1 MSKRDE
7 FRLHKFALSLRRFPG
22 VKTVYGAL
30 YRLGEICVVSI
41 VKRVSRKIPG
51 GAVRAVYL
59 RRGGGRAEA
68 VPGASDL
75 DFFLVLED
83 LSSQEE
89 MNFLKNFWQ
98 RFRYWKTRVFPFL
111 GETLMAT
118 ELELENWLATPTVR
132 SFEAPYSW
140 KLLYGEDVLAQL
152 PKPPKPDLRDVYSEC
167 LKCYWV
173 ALQPIIKMEEE
184 KFSRALRSNTAEA
197 IRLRN
202 AAKAL
207 IDLFRIHRSFGRR
220 EALEQAELDRLWQA
234 GRVELLSLL
243 PASDYGANLE
253 KLKNL
258 LLLEDPIFGELEPFR
273 FFVSLMHRAMFAL
286 EETAELLQEKETEE
300 FASRSHYKVVAPT
313 QKRNVDFHSLAVRE
327 LFAERMLFRYKHL
340 TKRAIL
346 SEVTTHAY
354 FPLHRMPNLE
364 ELEELVR
371 DLRDVSFSF
380 DKFSVAMPIS
390 ERAFN
395 ELEKTSFLDSPFH
408 SFSAHQEIQL
418 GESDD
423 LKVSAYTPRSHDL
436 PDNMMKKTFA
446 EISLALRFQPPQ
458 DFHFLIERLVTL
470 VLSLR
475 VASEFKE
482 VVTDFS
488 SALEAFSHRYPLRSG
503 YLKQQ
508 MSQYFHTDV
517 AAEDALWGNLI
528 AAVDGFARDHGMRGH
543 MLKAE
548 LESLARKRIPYDQL
562 NERATSLWIELT
574 PFLRMEMKA
583 LQDRFFE
590 KRARLKI

>member
-1 MSKRDE
+1 VNDE
-7 FRLHKFALSLRRFPG
+7 FRLHRLALTLRRLPF
-22 VKTVYGAL
+22 VKTL
-30 YRLGEICVVSI
+30 YVFLYKLGERRVISI
-41 VKRVSRKIPG
+41 VKKASAKVNG
-51 GAVRAVYL
+51 GAVLAVYL
-59 RRGGGRAEA
+59 RRGGGRAET

-83 LSSQEE
+83 LSSNEE

-98 RFRYWKTRVFPFL
+98 SFRYWKTRFFPFL

-132 SFEAPYSW
+132 SFEAPFSW
-140 KLLYGEDVLAQL
+140 KLLYGDDVLARL
-152 PKPPKPDLRDVYSEC
+152 PKPTMPELRDVYSEC

-173 ALQPIIKMEEE
+173 ALQPIIKMDAE
-184 KFSRALRSNTAEA
+184 KFSKNLRSNDAEA

-207 IDLFRIHRSFGRR
+207 VDLFRIHRSFGQR
-220 EALEQAELDRLWQA
+220 EAISSEELSTLWHA
-234 GRVELLSLL
+234 GRVDLLSLL
-243 PASDYGANLE
+243 PDGNF
-253 KLKNL
+253 KPLKNL
-258 LLLEDPIFGELEPFR
+258 LLLEDPIFTDVDPFKL
-273 FFVSLMHRAMFAL
+273 FISLMHRALFAL
-286 EETAELLQEKETEE
+286 EETAELLQEKEGEE
-300 FASRSHYKVVAPT
+300 FSDRTHYKVVTPN

-354 FPLHRMPNLE
+354 FPLHKMPTE
-364 ELEELVR
+364 AELEELIA

-380 DKFSVAMPIS
+380 DKFSVAMPIT
-390 ERAFN
+390 ERAFQ

-418 GESDD
+418 GETDN
-423 LKVSAYTPRSHDL
+423 LEVSAYSPRSHDL

-508 MSQYFHTDV
+508 MAPYFHTDV
-517 AAEDALWGNLI
+517 AAEDALWGNLFSH
-528 AAVDGFARDHGMRGH
+528 VDGFARDHGLRGG
-543 MLKAE
+543 MLRTE
-548 LESLARKRIPYDQL
+548 LETLARRRIPYDQL